1 MSRGE
6 KMKVSE
12 LIEKLKEFEPDSE
25 VEIGS
30 TVADNPYTVGIADIG
45 KLDDM
50 VVIYF

>member
-1 MSRGE
+1 
-6 KMKVSE
+6 MKVSE

-30 TVADNPYTVGIADIG
+30 TVADDEYTVGIEDIG